1 MPPAAHLRMKQHYFI
16 VVLAHS
22 FHGRLRRLHIP
33 HQAIYG
39 VLLLAV
45 LGLFSAVGVVSSYAR
60 MAWKVGNYNS
70 LQVQLDALRQR
81 YQNLQSTAKQT
92 NEQLATLQ
100 VFATEV
106 SLAYGMKRS
115 LDGPA
120 DISLEGPLLPSYHDT
135 VNQYNFLKSS
145 KFSSGFRKYHRL
157 WQANVRPSLWPVY
170 GRLLSSY
177 GKRSDPFSGDGDF
190 HPGVDIDAS
199 TGTPVKVT
207 ADGVVSH
214 ADWGGNYGRLII
226 VDHGNGVQTY
236 YAHLSRI
243 DVIAGQE
250 IRRGQSI
257 GASGSTGRATGPH
270 LHYEVRNSGTPINPY
285 MFLARSDTGMTVK
298 ADLPF

>member
-1 MPPAAHLRMKQHYFI
+1 MKQHYFI

-45 LGLFSAVGVVSSYAR
+45 LGLISVVGIVSSYAR
-60 MAWKVGNYNS
+60 MAWKVANYNS
-70 LQVQLDALRQR
+70 LQVQFDALRQR
-81 YQNLQSTAKQT
+81 YQRLQSTANQT

-100 VFATEV
+100 IFANEV
-106 SLAYGMKRS
+106 SLAYGMKRT

-120 DISLEGPLLPSYHDT
+120 DISLEGPLLPSFHEA
-135 VNQYNFLKSS
+135 VNQYNFLKSA

-177 GKRSDPFSGDGDF
+177 GKRSDPFSGEGNF
-190 HPGVDIDAS
+190 HTGVDIDAP
-199 TGTPVKVT
+199 TGTAVKSSG
-207 ADGVVSH
+207 DGVVSH
-214 ADWGGNYGRLII
+214 ADWGGSYGRLVV
-226 VDHGNGVQTY
+226 VDHGNGLQTY
-236 YAHLSRI
+236 YAHLSRL

-250 IRRGQSI
+250 VRRGQLI
-257 GASGSTGRATGPH
+257 GAAGSTGRSTGAH
-270 LHYEVRNSGTPINPY
+270 LHYEVRNNGTPINPY
-285 MFLARSDTGMTVK
+285 TFLARSATGLAVK